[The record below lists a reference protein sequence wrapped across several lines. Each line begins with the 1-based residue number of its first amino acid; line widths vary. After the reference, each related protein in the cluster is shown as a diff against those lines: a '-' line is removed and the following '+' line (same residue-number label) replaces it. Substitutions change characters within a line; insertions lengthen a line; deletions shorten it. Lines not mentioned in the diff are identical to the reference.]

1 MAHGQLKKDF
11 LRLCDDDNNDYDDN
25 NDNINDDNDD
35 YNDDDKPLVTNIYY
49 NNSKG
54 IISNYKHSC
63 HQGTD
68 GKGDRGNKTLMPS
81 VTATATTIAITTAL
95 TTTVTTA
102 KATIMQL
109 LQQGGRQWRRQ

>member
-1 MAHGQLKKDF
+1 MAHGLLKKDF
-11 LRLCDDDNNDYDDN
+11 LRLCDDDNNDDN
-25 NDNINDDNDD
+25 EDNGNINDDNDG

-49 NNSKG
+49 NNSKV
-54 IISNYKHSC
+54 IMSNYKHSC

-68 GKGDRGNKTLMPS
+68 GKEDRGNKTLTPT
-81 VTATATTIAITTAL
+81 VTATATTIAITTTL

-109 LQQGGRQWRRQ
+109 LQQGGQ

>member
-1 MAHGQLKKDF
+1 MAHGLLKKRF
-11 LRLCDDDNNDYDDN
+11 LRLCDDDNNDD
-25 NDNINDDNDD
+25 NDDNGNIDD
-35 YNDDDKPLVTNIYY
+35 DNDNYNDDKPLVTINCY
-49 NNSKG
+49 NNSKV

-68 GKGDRGNKTLMPS
+68 GKGDRGNKTLTPT
-81 VTATATTIAITTAL
+81 VTATDTTIAITKTL

-109 LQQGGRQWRRQ
+109 LQQGGQ